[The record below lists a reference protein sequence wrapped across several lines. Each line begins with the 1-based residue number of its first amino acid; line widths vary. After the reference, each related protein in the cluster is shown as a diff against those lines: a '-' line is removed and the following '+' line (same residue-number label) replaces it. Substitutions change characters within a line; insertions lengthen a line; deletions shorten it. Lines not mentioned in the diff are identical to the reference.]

1 MTTGMATRGGE
12 IPKDAI
18 FAKLRETLVGAFE
31 LAPER
36 VVPDA
41 RLVADLE
48 LDSLDLV
55 DLVVRLEQ
63 DADLQID
70 EEELKSIATVQDVVD
85 LLHRK
90 LGTPAT

>member
-1 MTTGMATRGGE
+1 MRGGE
-12 IPKDAI
+12 VPKDEI
-18 FAKLRETLVGAFE
+18 FARLRETLVAAFE
-31 LAPER
+31 LAEDQ

-63 DADLQID
+63 DTNLEID
-70 EEELKSIATVQDVVD
+70 EEELKSISTVQDVVD

>member
-1 MTTGMATRGGE
+1 MREATAMRGGE
-12 IPKDAI
+12 VPKDEI
-18 FAKLRETLVGAFE
+18 FARLRETLVAAFE
-31 LAPER
+31 LAEDQ

-63 DADLQID
+63 DTNLEID
-70 EEELKSIATVQDVVD
+70 EEELKSISTVQDVVD